1 MGNPTMISY
10 IMVISLIVSGQ
21 AKEISREIYPDL
33 HACNVSGHVKEVEF
47 RSKGMYDIIIECRK
61 VVK

>member
-1 MGNPTMISY
+1 
-10 IMVISLIVSGQ
+10 MVISLIVSGQ
-21 AKEISREIYPDL
+21 VKEIDREIYPDL
-33 HACNVSGHVKEVEF
+33 HECNIAGHVKEVEF